1 MSCVLTTSFS
11 LDCKDA
17 VGGIKTIWV
26 ISTANKGTFT
36 KGVSGTVTAWTPVA
50 NSLFKYE
57 LRKASSSMETDIMA
71 NQQNGTTFYQSK
83 LTIQMNK
90 MEVYKRNEL
99 MLLAQ
104 QLLIF
109 IVLDRNGTYW
119 VLGDANG
126 CDMTSGKGATGV
138 GMADF
143 NGWNLEFAAMEESM
157 PAILTSG
164 VVTSLGLY
172 IY

>member
-1 MSCVLTTSFS
+1 MSCVLTSGFA

-17 VGGIKTIWV
+17 VGGIKNIWV
-26 ISTANKGTFT
+26 IASSNKGTLT
-36 KGVSGTVTAWTPVA
+36 KSASGTVTAWTPTA

-57 LRKASSSMETDIMA
+57 LRKGSSSFETDIMP
-71 NQQNGTTFYQSK
+71 NQQNGTTFYETK
-83 LTIQMNK
+83 LSIQLNK

-104 QLLIF
+104 QLLMF

-119 VLGDANG
+119 LLGDLNG
-126 CDMTSGKGATGV
+126 MDMTTGKGATGV
-138 GMADF
+138 AMGDF
-143 NGWNLEFAAMEESM
+143 NGWSLEFTAQEESM

-164 VVTSLGLY
+164 VVTTLGL
-172 IY
+172 

>member
-1 MSCVLTTSFS
+1 MSCVLTSGFA
-11 LDCKDA
+11 LDCKDT

-26 ISTANKGTFT
+26 ISTSNKGTFT
-36 KGVSGTVTAWTPVA
+36 KSASGTVTTWTPVA
-50 NSLFKYE
+50 NSIFKYE
-57 LRKASSSMETDIMA
+57 LRKASSNFETDIMP

-83 LTIQMNK
+83 LAIQMNK

-126 CDMTSGKGATGV
+126 CDMTSGKGSSGTAMG
-138 GMADF
+138 DF
-143 NGWNLEFAAMEESM
+143 NGWNLEFTAMEESM

-164 VVTSLGLY
+164 VVTSLGL
-172 IY
+172 